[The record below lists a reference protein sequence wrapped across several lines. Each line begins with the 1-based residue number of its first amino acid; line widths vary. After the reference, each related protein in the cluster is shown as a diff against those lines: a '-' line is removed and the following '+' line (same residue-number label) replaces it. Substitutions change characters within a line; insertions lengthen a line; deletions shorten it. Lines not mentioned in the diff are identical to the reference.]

1 MIQFIVRDVGS
12 RELFIESQMPEYLI
26 LRKVQGKS
34 YLKKLGSEAPLLPS
48 RILAHQDMTPDRLD
62 VLAVDLLVAAIAAR
76 MSAPSKFARSL

>member
-1 MIQFIVRDVGS
+1 LIQFIVRDVGS

-26 LRKVQGKS
+26 LRKIQGKP

-48 RILAHQDMTPDRLD
+48 RILAHQDMPPDRLD
-62 VLAVDLLVAAIAAR
+62 VLVVGLLVAAIAAR